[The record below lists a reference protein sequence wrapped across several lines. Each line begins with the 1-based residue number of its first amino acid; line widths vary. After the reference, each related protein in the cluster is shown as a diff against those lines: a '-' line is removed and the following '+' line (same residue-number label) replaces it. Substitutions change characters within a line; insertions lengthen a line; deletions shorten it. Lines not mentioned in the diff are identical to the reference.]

1 MVGQAEE
8 GGHMMGDALT
18 VVSKTGER
26 WYEAEIH
33 RLTGE
38 LCLQQAGPNAHHAER
53 YFPPSLALAR
63 QQQAKSLFQVAHR

>member
-26 WYEAEIH
+26 WYETGIH

-53 YFPPSLALAR
+53 NFPPSPRPCPPAAGEIPIP
-63 QQQAKSLFQVAHR
+63 SGI